1 MKNGM
6 VIIDADGHA
15 VDYEPVYRER
25 LPEKYRN
32 RATIYPSDN
41 FDRTQNGA
49 LAAKRPP
56 SPAQNL
62 ADNAQEGIDLQIIY
76 PTGGLMLT
84 RVRER
89 DYAIAL
95 CRAYNDWLYDWCA
108 IDRKRLKAVAL
119 VPLHVDT
126 RGAIDEMERAVSKL
140 GNVGVMVN
148 TYDRSRNIAHRD
160 FWPFYEECA
169 RQGVPVAF
177 HASGS
182 DTMDPLCHFE
192 NFLQIHTLSH
202 APEQLIACTAVIYSG
217 LLEKFRDL
225 RVAFLEAGIGWVP
238 FWMEHMDE
246 EYEFRPFD
254 APLLKA
260 KPSEYMTCG
269 RVFVSCEPEEK
280 TLRYVP
286 EFFPADNI
294 LFASDYPH
302 WDGQFPD
309 AVSTLADRTDIA
321 DGLKRKIFFDN
332 PSVSMGSKSTPPPS
346 ARPIRA
352 PDPDAIC
359 SARHPRENGG
369 PGKPPKPWGPGF
381 PL

>member
-1 MKNGM
+1 
-6 VIIDADGHA
+6 
-15 VDYEPVYRER
+15 
-25 LPEKYRN
+25 
-32 RATIYPSDN
+32 
-41 FDRTQNGA
+41 
-49 LAAKRPP
+49 
-56 SPAQNL
+56 
-62 ADNAQEGIDLQIIY
+62 
-76 PTGGLMLT
+76 LMLT

-126 RGAIDEMERAVSKL
+126 RAAIDEMERAVSKL

-217 LLEKFRDL
+217 LLEKYQDL

-309 AVSTLADRTDIA
+309 AVSTLADRTDIP

-332 PSVSMGSKSTPPPS
+332 PQRFYGMSV
-346 ARPIRA
+346 
-352 PDPDAIC
+352 DPA
-359 SARHPRENGG
+359 AFGAAH
-369 PGKPPKPWGPGF
+369 
-381 PL
+381 

>member
-15 VDYEPVYRER
+15 VDYDPVYRER
-25 LPEKYRN
+25 LPAEYRQ
-32 RATIYPSDN
+32 RATFYPSDN
-41 FDRTQNGA
+41 FDRLQNGK

-62 ADNAQEGIDLQIIY
+62 ADNDREGIDLQIIY
-76 PTGGLMLT
+76 PTGGLFLT
-84 RVRER
+84 RVREP

-108 IDRKRLKAVAL
+108 ADRQRLKGVAL
-119 VPLHVDT
+119 VPLHVDV
-126 RGAIDEMERAVSKL
+126 RAAIDEMERAVGRL
-140 GNVGVMVN
+140 GAVGVMVN
-148 TYDRSRNIAHRD
+148 TYDRARNVAHPE

-169 RQGVPVAF
+169 RQGVAVGF

-182 DTMDPLCHFE
+182 DTLDPLCHFD
-192 NFLQIHTLSH
+192 NFLQVHTLSH

-217 LLEKFRDL
+217 LLEKYQEL

-246 EYEFRPFD
+246 EYEFRRFD
-254 APLLKA
+254 APLLRA
-260 KPSEYMTCG
+260 KPSEYMACG

-302 WDGQFPD
+302 WDGEFPY
-309 AVSTLADRTDIA
+309 AVANLANRNDLPA
-321 DGLKRKIFFDN
+321 ELKRRIFFDN
-332 PSVSMGSKSTPPPS
+332 PRRFYRIEVDP
-346 ARPIRA
+346 AAFAAA
-352 PDPDAIC
+352 P
-359 SARHPRENGG
+359 
-369 PGKPPKPWGPGF
+369 
-381 PL
+381 

>member
-25 LPEKYRN
+25 LPEKYRQ
-32 RATIYPSDN
+32 RATIYPADN

-49 LAAKRPP
+49 LAGKRPP

-95 CRAYNDWLYDWCA
+95 CQAYNDWLYDWCA
-108 IDRKRLKAVAL
+108 IDRRRLKAVAL

-126 RGAIDEMERAVSKL
+126 RAAIDEMERAVSKL

-217 LLEKFRDL
+217 LLEKYQDL

-246 EYEFRPFD
+246 EYEFRQFD
-254 APLLKA
+254 APLLEGQA
-260 KPSEYMTCG
+260 VGIHDLRPRIRVLRAG
-269 RVFVSCEPEEK
+269 REDLA
-280 TLRYVP
+280 LRARILPGRQYPVRLGLSALGRPVP
-286 EFFPADNI
+286 RCRFDPGR
-294 LFASDYPH
+294 PH
-302 WDGQFPD
+302 GH
-309 AVSTLADRTDIA
+309 R
-321 DGLKRKIFFDN
+321 GG
-332 PSVSMGSKSTPPPS
+332 GSS
-346 ARPIRA
+346 ARSSSTTR
-352 PDPDAIC
+352 
-359 SARHPRENGG
+359 SAFTE
-369 PGKPPKPWGPGF
+369 
-381 PL
+381 

>member
-15 VDYEPVYRER
+15 VDYEPIYRER
-25 LPEKYRN
+25 LPMQYRQ
-32 RATIYPSDN
+32 RTTIYPSDN
-41 FDRTQNGA
+41 FDRTQNGS
-49 LAAKRPP
+49 LGSKRPP
-56 SPAQNL
+56 TPQQNL
-62 ADNAQEGIDLQIIY
+62 ADNDREGIDLQVIY
-76 PTGGLMLT
+76 PTGGLFLSK
-84 RVRER
+84 VRER

-95 CRAYNDWLYDWCA
+95 SQTYNDWMHEWCA
-108 IDRKRLKAVAL
+108 IDRKRMKAVAL

-126 RGAIDEMERAVSKL
+126 RAAIAEMERAVSRL
-140 GNVGVMVN
+140 GAVGVMVN
-148 TYDRSRNIAHRD
+148 TYDRSRHVAHRD

-169 RQGVPVAF
+169 RQGVAVAF

-202 APEQLIACTAVIYSG
+202 APEQLIACTAILYSG
-217 LLEKFRDL
+217 LLEQYQDL

-246 EYEFRPFD
+246 EYELRSFD

-260 KPSEYMTCG
+260 RPSEYMTCG

-286 EFFPADNI
+286 EFFPEDNI

-302 WDGQFPD
+302 WDGQFPN
-309 AVSTLADRTDIA
+309 AVATLADRNDIPGA
-321 DGLKRKIFFDN
+321 LKRKIFTDN
-332 PSVSMGSKSTPPPS
+332 PRRFYGEAVDS
-346 ARPIRA
+346 AVFA
-352 PDPDAIC
+352 V
-359 SARHPRENGG
+359 
-369 PGKPPKPWGPGF
+369 
-381 PL
+381 

>member
-25 LPEKYRN
+25 LPERYRK
-32 RATIYPSDN
+32 RTTIYPSDN
-41 FDRTQNGA
+41 FDRTQNGE

-108 IDRKRLKAVAL
+108 INRKRLKGVAL

-126 RGAIDEMERAVSKL
+126 RAAIDEMERAVSKL

-169 RQGVPVAF
+169 RQGVAVAF

-182 DTMDPLCHFE
+182 DTLDPLCHFE

-202 APEQLIACTAVIYSG
+202 APEQLIACTTVIYSG
-217 LLEKFRDL
+217 LLEQYQDL

-246 EYEFRPFD
+246 EYEFRQFD

-280 TLRYVP
+280 TLRFVP
-286 EFFPADNI
+286 DFFPADNI

-302 WDGQFPD
+302 CDGQFPD
-309 AVSTLADRTDIA
+309 AVSTLADRSDIA

-332 PSVSMGSKSTPPPS
+332 PQRFYGITV
-346 ARPIRA
+346 
-352 PDPDAIC
+352 DPA
-359 SARHPRENGG
+359 SFGVGH
-369 PGKPPKPWGPGF
+369 
-381 PL
+381 

>member
-25 LPEKYRN
+25 LPEHYRN
-32 RATIYPSDN
+32 RATIYPAGQ
-41 FDRTQNGA
+41 FRPHAERQACREAAAVAGAEPRGQRAGGDR
-49 LAAKRPP
+49 
-56 SPAQNL
+56 S
-62 ADNAQEGIDLQIIY
+62 ADHL

-126 RGAIDEMERAVSKL
+126 RAAIDEMERAVSKL

-169 RQGVPVAF
+169 RQGVAVAF

-192 NFLQIHTLSH
+192 NFLQIYTLSH

-217 LLEKFRDL
+217 LLEKYQDL

-332 PSVSMGSKSTPPPS
+332 PQRFYGMTGRPRRLRRGPLDESRVTISCARAVTP
-346 ARPIRA
+346 IGQG
-352 PDPDAIC
+352 DALLTA
-359 SARHPRENGG
+359 SSE
-369 PGKPPKPWGPGF
+369 
-381 PL
+381 L

>member
-25 LPEKYRN
+25 LPEHYRD
-32 RATIYPSDN
+32 RATIYPTDN
-41 FDRTQNGA
+41 FDRTQNGK

-56 SPAQNL
+56 SPSQNL

-76 PTGGLMLT
+76 PTGGLMLA
-84 RVRER
+84 RVREP

-108 IDRKRLKAVAL
+108 IDRKRLKGVAL
-119 VPLHVDT
+119 VPLHADT
-126 RGAIDEMERAVSKL
+126 RAAIEEMERSVSKL
-140 GNVGVMVN
+140 GAVGVMVN

-169 RQGVPVAF
+169 RQGVAVGF

-217 LLEKFRDL
+217 LLEKFQEL

-309 AVSTLADRTDIA
+309 AVSTLADRSDIA
-321 DGLKRKIFFDN
+321 EGFKRKIFFDN
-332 PSVSMGSKSTPPPS
+332 PQRFYGMKVDPASLS
-346 ARPIRA
+346 AG
-352 PDPDAIC
+352 
-359 SARHPRENGG
+359 H
-369 PGKPPKPWGPGF
+369 
-381 PL
+381 

>member
-25 LPEKYRN
+25 LPQEYRQ
-32 RATIYPSDN
+32 RATIYPADN
-41 FDRTQNGA
+41 FDRAQNGT

-95 CRAYNDWLYDWCA
+95 CRAYNNWLYDWCA
-108 IDRKRLKAVAL
+108 IDRARLKGVAL

-126 RGAIDEMERAVSKL
+126 RAAIEEMERAVSQL
-140 GNVGVMVN
+140 GSVGVMVN

-169 RQGVPVAF
+169 RQGVAVAF

-217 LLEKFRDL
+217 LLEKYQDL

-246 EYEFRPFD
+246 EYEFRQFD

-286 EFFPADNI
+286 EFFPDDNI

-309 AVSTLADRTDIA
+309 AVSTLADRTDISE
-321 DGLKRKIFFDN
+321 GLKRKIFFDN
-332 PSVSMGSKSTPPPS
+332 PERFYGMTVD
-346 ARPIRA
+346 RA
-352 PDPDAIC
+352 AF
-359 SARHPRENGG
+359 AAV
-369 PGKPPKPWGPGF
+369 
-381 PL
+381 

>member
-6 VIIDADGHA
+6 FIIDADGHA
-15 VDYEPVYRER
+15 VDYAPVYRDR
-25 LPEKYRN
+25 LPQAYRN
-32 RATIYPSDN
+32 RRDFYPSDN
-41 FDRTQNGA
+41 FDRQQNGKIDKQPA
-49 LAAKRPP
+49 T
-56 SPAQNL
+56 PAQNL
-62 ADNAQEGIDLQIIY
+62 ADNDLEGIDLQVIF
-76 PTGGLMLT
+76 PTGGLFLT
-84 RVRER
+84 RVREH
-89 DYAIAL
+89 DYVTAL
-95 CRAYNDWLYDWCA
+95 CETYNDWMHDWCA
-108 IDRKRLKAVAL
+108 IDRKRLKGVAL

-126 RGAIDEMERAVSKL
+126 KAAIKEMERAVGKL
-140 GNVGVMVN
+140 GAVGVMIN
-148 TYDRSRNIAHRD
+148 TFDRSRNVAHRD

-182 DTMDPLCHFE
+182 DNLDPLCHFE
-192 NFLQIHTLSH
+192 NFLQVHTLSH

-217 LLEKFRDL
+217 LLEKYQDL

-246 EYEFRPFD
+246 EYEFRQFD

-286 EFFPADNI
+286 DFFPEDNI

-302 WDGQFPD
+302 WDGTFPD
-309 AVSTLADRTDIA
+309 AVSTLADRNDIP
-321 DGLKRKIFFDN
+321 GELKRKIFRDN
-332 PSVSMGSKSTPPPS
+332 PQRFYGS
-346 ARPIRA
+346 RL
-352 PDPDAIC
+352 D
-359 SARHPRENGG
+359 G
-369 PGKPPKPWGPGF
+369 
-381 PL
+381 

>member
-25 LPEKYRN
+25 LPQQYRN
-32 RATIYPSDN
+32 RATIYPADN

-119 VPLHVDT
+119 VPLHVGT
-126 RGAIDEMERAVSKL
+126 RAAIDEMERAVSKL

-202 APEQLIACTAVIYSG
+202 APEQLIACTAVLYSG
-217 LLEKFRDL
+217 LLEKYQDL

-246 EYEFRPFD
+246 EYEFRAFD

-321 DGLKRKIFFDN
+321 DALKRKIFFDN
-332 PSVSMGSKSTPPPS
+332 PQRFYGITV
-346 ARPIRA
+346 
-352 PDPDAIC
+352 DPA
-359 SARHPRENGG
+359 AFGAGH
-369 PGKPPKPWGPGF
+369 
-381 PL
+381 

>member
-1 MKNGM
+1 MPSITSRCIARGCRKNTGTGRRS
-6 VIIDADGHA
+6 I
-15 VDYEPVYRER
+15 
-25 LPEKYRN
+25 
-32 RATIYPSDN
+32 PSDN

-49 LAAKRPP
+49 LAGKRPP

-95 CRAYNDWLYDWCA
+95 CQAYNDWLYDWCA

-126 RGAIDEMERAVSKL
+126 RAAIDEMERAVAKL

-169 RQGVPVAF
+169 RQGVAVAF

-217 LLEKFRDL
+217 LLEKYQDL

-321 DGLKRKIFFDN
+321 DGAQAQDLLRQPAALLRNDNRPRRLRRGTLGRETPCRKSRR
-332 PSVSMGSKSTPPPS
+332 SV
-346 ARPIRA
+346 
-352 PDPDAIC
+352 
-359 SARHPRENGG
+359 
-369 PGKPPKPWGPGF
+369 
-381 PL
+381 

>member
-1 MKNGM
+1 
-6 VIIDADGHA
+6 
-15 VDYEPVYRER
+15 
-25 LPEKYRN
+25 
-32 RATIYPSDN
+32 
-41 FDRTQNGA
+41 
-49 LAAKRPP
+49 
-56 SPAQNL
+56 
-62 ADNAQEGIDLQIIY
+62 
-76 PTGGLMLT
+76 MLS

-108 IDRKRLKAVAL
+108 IDRKRLKGVAL
-119 VPLHVDT
+119 VPLHVDVQGRDRRDGAGGLEARQCRRHGQHLRPQPQCRASRFLAVL
-126 RGAIDEMERAVSKL
+126 RGMRAP
-140 GNVGVMVN
+140 GRR
-148 TYDRSRNIAHRD
+148 RSRFTPRAATR
-160 FWPFYEECA
+160 WT
-169 RQGVPVAF
+169 R
-177 HASGS
+177 S
-182 DTMDPLCHFE
+182 CHFE

-217 LLEKFRDL
+217 LLEKYQDL

-246 EYEFRPFD
+246 EYEFRRSMRRC
-254 APLLKA
+254 LKA

-309 AVSTLADRTDIA
+309 AVATSR
-321 DGLKRKIFFDN
+321 
-332 PSVSMGSKSTPPPS
+332 
-346 ARPIRA
+346 RPQRHLGRA
-352 PDPDAIC
+352 QAQDLLRQPA
-359 SARHPRENGG
+359 ALLRQ
-369 PGKPPKPWGPGF
+369 
-381 PL
+381 